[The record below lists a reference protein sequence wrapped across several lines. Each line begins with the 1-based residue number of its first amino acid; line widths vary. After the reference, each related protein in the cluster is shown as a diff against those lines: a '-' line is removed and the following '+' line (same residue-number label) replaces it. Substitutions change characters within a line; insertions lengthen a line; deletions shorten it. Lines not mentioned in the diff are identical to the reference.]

1 MAKLNKKSIS
11 FILFDWATSPLPTI
25 HTTFIFSVYFINLI
39 AVNNGTFIWGC
50 IVGIAGILTACF
62 GPMIGSYSDKKGNRK
77 FLLFLLI
84 LLGFLSTSL
93 LWFAK
98 PGKEYLFFSIIFSC
112 ISILSMELIFVLYN
126 SLLSK
131 TSNKSSV
138 GEVSGYAW
146 SAGYIG
152 GLLSLIICLALFIFP
167 ENLPF
172 GILKENG
179 ADVRSCMLFISFWLI
194 IFCIPLFIYV
204 EEPKQNKTTKNTL
217 IYIKEGLTKIYNSK
231 NVLRYFVAR
240 IFYFDGLATLFA
252 FGGIYASK
260 VFEFNKIEIL
270 YFAIVINL
278 AAALGAIF
286 GGHFDDKFSPFK
298 VIRLSLLGLIIFGI
312 FLILNED
319 KNLFWIISF
328 CLGLF
333 IGPLQS
339 SSRVLITKIIP
350 EKKGAQF
357 FGFAIFSGKITSF
370 VGPLIYGSIVLLFES
385 QKFGMIFVIILFIIS
400 LIILGNKEPN
410 KIK

>member
-1 MAKLNKKSIS
+1 MTKLNKKSIS
-11 FILFDWATSPLPTI
+11 FILFDWGTSPLPTI

-50 IVGIAGILTACF
+50 IVGFAGILTACF
-62 GPMIGSYSDKKGNRK
+62 GPLIGSYSDKKGNRK
-77 FLLFLLI
+77 FILLILI
-84 LLGFLSTSL
+84 LLGVASTAL
-93 LWFAK
+93 LWFAR
-98 PGKEYLFFSIIFSC
+98 PGSEYLFFATIFSC

-131 TSNKSSV
+131 TSSKSSV
-138 GEVSGYAW
+138 GEISGYAW

-152 GLLSLIICLALFIFP
+152 GIISLIICLILFILP
-167 ENLPF
+167 EKLPF
-172 GILKENG
+172 GIPKENG
-179 ADVRSCMLFISFWLI
+179 SDVRSCMLFISFWLM

-204 EEPKQNKTTKNTL
+204 EEPKQNKTTKSTL
-217 IYIKEGLTKIYNSK
+217 IYIKDGLKKIYNSK

-252 FGGIYASK
+252 FGGIYAYK

-270 YFAIVINL
+270 YFAIIINL
-278 AAALGAIF
+278 SAALGAIF
-286 GGHFDDKFSPFK
+286 GGYFDDKFSPFR
-298 VIRLSLLGLIIFGI
+298 VIRLSLFGLIIFGI
-312 FLILNED
+312 MLILNED

-328 CLGLF
+328 FLGLF

-339 SSRVLITKIIP
+339 SSRVLITKITP

-370 VGPLIYGSIVLLFES
+370 VGPLIYGSLVFLFES
-385 QKFGMIFVIILFIIS
+385 QKFGMMFVITLFIVS